1 MTENRLPPES
11 KDAELTLPD
20 VMLHMRT
27 GQLIAGPVK
36 PYKWMEYTSVPKSD
50 MELKVQRTFESCTF
64 KSAMSCVVGKLAVSM
79 YACTHLYINDQLH
92 ACRNRLSLKC
102 CSS

>member
-1 MTENRLPPES
+1 MTETRLPPES

-79 YACTHLYINDQLH
+79 HACTHLL
-92 ACRNRLSLKC
+92 
-102 CSS
+102 